1 MSLSL
6 EQLAWRR
13 RLDVLE
19 MVRRSKG
26 GHIGGSMSCMD
37 ILVSLYYE
45 VMDVSKIQSGAPDR
59 DRFILSKGHCAEGL
73 YAVLADRG
81 FFPKEELDTY
91 AAFQTRLAQHPTR
104 KVPGVE
110 LATGALGHGLSA
122 GTGMALALKR
132 DGIPA
137 QVYVMMGDGEQAEGS
152 VWEAAMAAAKYKLS
166 NLTAVVDRNRLQISG
181 CTEDVMPLDDLA
193 QRYRA
198 FGWNAVECNGH
209 CQAELCRALRIRAQE
224 QPTAVI
230 CSTIK
235 GYGSPVMENRA
246 DWHHKVP
253 NDEEYTRIRED
264 LLSKME
270 ER

>member
-104 KVPGVE
+104 KVPGVG
-110 LATGALGHGLSA
+110 LAT
-122 GTGMALALKR
+122 
-132 DGIPA
+132 GIPA
-137 QVYVMMGDGEQAEGS
+137 QVYVLMGDGEQAEGS